1 MEISCLSAPFPV
13 VARCSLAW
21 LPLPGLHSSPS
32 WHILPHLLLLLA
44 SDCALSGRL
53 AFALAPSSWQLLYAC
68 LHVDINVDGDANGDV
83 DGDGMWIGMW
93 MRMWMWMR
101 MPTGR
106 QTGDSSH
113 DQCRILSV
121 SHFPWPPTWPLSA
134 LLSFFCHLAKPLT

>member
-21 LPLPGLHSSPS
+21 LPLPGLHPSPS
-32 WHILPHLLLLLA
+32 WHILPHLLLFLA

-83 DGDGMWIGMW
+83 DRDVDGDVDEDVDVDADANWQAN
-93 MRMWMWMR
+93 R
-101 MPTGR
+101 R
-106 QTGDSSH
+106 Q
-113 DQCRILSV
+113 QPRPV
-121 SHFPWPPTWPLSA
+121 QNPL
-134 LLSFFCHLAKPLT
+134 C